1 MSIKRHKSKERAQID
16 MQLTVK
22 DILRQIPNSVRVR
35 AITSDNTV
43 MVWPANA
50 PAPAEYALVKQ
61 EPVETISVH
70 RNPDSMDIRE
80 IVIITE

>member
-1 MSIKRHKSKERAQID
+1 MICHKNNERKQTN

-22 DILRQIPNSVRVR
+22 DILRQIPNSVQVR

-43 MVWPANA
+43 MVWPANS
-50 PAPAEYALVKQ
+50 PAFAEYAHVKQ
-61 EPVETISVH
+61 EPVGTISVH

-80 IVIITE
+80 IVIITD

>member
-22 DILRQIPNSVRVR
+22 DILRQIPNSVQVR

-50 PAPAEYALVKQ
+50 PAPDEYALVKQ